1 MAAGC
6 PCLAVDCPTGPR
18 EVIRHG
24 ENGWLLPERSDALD
38 LARGIET
45 CLNQPAQSRRFGQ
58 SARDIRDQF
67 SPAKVQAMFQ
77 RSLEPLLKPR
87 VLVFVPTR
95 RSPTETFVRANLA
108 RMPLAQI
115 VYVGDEWGGW
125 KHPGQMAYGLATVVS
140 KAMTRLGWHR
150 LASWPAACV
159 AFLLIHRHR
168 ADVVLAEFGFHA
180 VRVMDA
186 CAWSDVPLVVHF
198 RGSDASAHRRLTLL
212 RERYRRL
219 MRLSSALLA
228 KSQVMKDVLVG
239 LGADPEVVTITPSGA
254 DETVFHADDPARQP
268 AHVLFVGRL
277 IEKKGPLD
285 ALEAFAQA
293 RQLAQ
298 EPLRAEMRLRVV
310 GDGPLQLAMQR
321 RMNEL
326 GLQGCVDVLGVQPP
340 EAVAEWMRQSR
351 CLLLPSRIAS
361 DGDAEGCPVV
371 VLEAQLS
378 GLPVVSTRH
387 AGIPEVVLDG
397 TTGLLVEEGDV
408 AGLAQ
413 ALVLMCRDPQRAK
426 QLGSAGRARVMRHFT
441 VDHHVKTVADVLSRV
456 VSRQQQQAD
465 R

>member
-1 MAAGC
+1 M
-6 PCLAVDCPTGPR
+6 
-18 EVIRHG
+18 
-24 ENGWLLPERSDALD
+24 
-38 LARGIET
+38 
-45 CLNQPAQSRRFGQ
+45 
-58 SARDIRDQF
+58 
-67 SPAKVQAMFQ
+67 
-77 RSLEPLLKPR
+77 
-87 VLVFVPTR
+87 
-95 RSPTETFVRANLA
+95 
-108 RMPLAQI
+108 
-115 VYVGDEWGGW
+115 
-125 KHPGQMAYGLATVVS
+125 
-140 KAMTRLGWHR
+140 
-150 LASWPAACV
+150 
-159 AFLLIHRHR
+159 
-168 ADVVLAEFGFHA
+168 
-180 VRVMDA
+180 
-186 CAWSDVPLVVHF
+186 
-198 RGSDASAHRRLTLL
+198 
-212 RERYRRL
+212 
-219 MRLSSALLA
+219 
-228 KSQVMKDVLVG
+228 G